1 MFYNKAKIFG
11 GDKCNRN
18 ILGNNT
24 YKSILRTNI
33 LVCLVLS
40 SEIWWKLGVYN
51 ANTAINR

>member
-11 GDKCNRN
+11 GDKCNRK